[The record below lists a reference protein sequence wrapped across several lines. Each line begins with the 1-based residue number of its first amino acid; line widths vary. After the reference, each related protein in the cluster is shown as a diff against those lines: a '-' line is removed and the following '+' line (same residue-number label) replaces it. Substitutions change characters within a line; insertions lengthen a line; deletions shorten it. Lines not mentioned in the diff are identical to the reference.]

1 MPRVTDL
8 HAPSFL
14 TLRNLRLLS
23 LVVGAVGVLW
33 GVIETLVALEV
44 LSADSWLSP
53 IGGRTGWGI
62 GVGMLAIWLLGVGG
76 VVVAN
81 RYPAAA
87 SILFFCAG
95 SGGFLLVGAP
105 WLMPGIFLSVASW
118 LALLAVK
125 NPFEEEMVRERQQI
139 ASRSPDAP

>member
-1 MPRVTDL
+1 MTDL
-8 HAPSFL
+8 HAPAFL
-14 TLRNLRLLS
+14 SLRNLRMLS

-33 GVIETLVALEV
+33 GVVETLVALEV
-44 LSADSWLSP
+44 LAADSWLSP

-62 GVGMLAIWLLGVGG
+62 GVGMLAIWLLGAAG

-105 WLMPGIFLSVASW
+105 WLIPGILLSAASW
-118 LALLAVK
+118 LALLAVH
-125 NPFEEEMVRERQQI
+125 NPFEEEMIRERQQI
-139 ASRSPDAP
+139 AQQSPDAP

>member
-1 MPRVTDL
+1 MADL

-14 TLRNLRLLS
+14 SLRNMRILS
-23 LVVGAVGVLW
+23 MVVGAAGVLW

-44 LSADSWLSP
+44 LAADSWLSP

-62 GVGMLAIWLLGVGG
+62 GVGMLAIWLLGAGG
-76 VVVAN
+76 VAVAN

-87 SILFFCAG
+87 SILFFFAG
-95 SGGFLLVGAP
+95 SGGFLIVGAP
-105 WLMPGIFLSVASW
+105 WLMPGILLSAASW

-125 NPFEEEMVRERQQI
+125 NPFEEEMAREREL
-139 ASRSPDAP
+139 ARTPDPG